1 MSGVN
6 LVVTILIAIPGV
18 VMLAITGYLVVLAVA
33 ALRYRPPAEAADPPG
48 AAPVMVVIPA
58 HNEEL
63 LIGRC
68 VATLRNQ
75 TYPPDRYG
83 ILVVADNC
91 TDQTARVAAGA
102 GASVL
107 ERADTSRRGKGWA
120 LKFGIDTLLARPD
133 PPRAIII
140 VDADGECDPRLLETL
155 IGVMNAGA
163 PVVQADDE
171 LESGGSSRATLRAAA
186 FTLVNRVRPQGR
198 AVLGL
203 PCSLC
208 GTGMLFSR
216 EVLEAFPWDAFTAAE
231 DMEHALQL
239 REGGVGVV
247 YTSRTRVVHSAPPT
261 PAAADMQQER
271 WVGGKFALIRSQG
284 PRLLHQAMR
293 QRRPALVDAVIELA
307 VPPLALAAASIVAG
321 LAVAALGVATGLTS
335 LAPLVIWGAAACLL
349 CCFVVVGFIAGHLP
363 GAAWRALLAAPMLVV
378 SRVLRL
384 HRVVGYD
391 AASWVRTP
399 RPDEGA
405 ADEAAVDPLETPHS

>member
-1 MSGVN
+1 MSGLS

-18 VMLAITGYLVVLAVA
+18 VMVAITGYLVVLAVA
-33 ALRYRPPAEAADPPG
+33 AFRYRPPPEAADPPG
-48 AAPVMVVIPA
+48 AAPVMVVVPA

-75 TYPPDRYG
+75 TYSSDRYG

-91 TDQTARVAAGA
+91 TDQTVRAAADA

-107 ERADTSRRGKGWA
+107 ERIDTTRRGKGWA
-120 LKFGIDTLLARPD
+120 LQFAIDTLLARPA
-133 PPRAIII
+133 PPRAVII

-155 IGVMNAGA
+155 TGVMNAGA
-163 PVVQADDE
+163 RVVQADDE
-171 LESGGSSRATLRAAA
+171 LASGGSPRATLRAAA

-208 GTGMLFSR
+208 GSGMLFSR

-231 DMEHALQL
+231 DTEYGL
-239 REGGVGVV
+239 RLRAGGVGVV
-247 YTSRTRVVHSAPPT
+247 YTSRTRIVHSAPPT
-261 PAAADMQQER
+261 LAAADVQQDR
-271 WVGGKFALIRSQG
+271 WVGGKFALIRTRG
-284 PRLLHQAMR
+284 PRLLGQAIH

-321 LAVAALGVATGLTS
+321 LAVAAVAVATGLTS
-335 LAPLVIWGAAACLL
+335 PAPLAIWGAAAALL

-363 GAAWRALLAAPMLVV
+363 RAAWRALLSAPMLVV
-378 SRVLRL
+378 SRVVRLR
-384 HRVVGYD
+384 RVAGYD
-391 AASWVRTP
+391 ADAWVRTP
-399 RPDEGA
+399 RPGEGTP
-405 ADEAAVDPLETPHS
+405 DDAAVDPLETPHR